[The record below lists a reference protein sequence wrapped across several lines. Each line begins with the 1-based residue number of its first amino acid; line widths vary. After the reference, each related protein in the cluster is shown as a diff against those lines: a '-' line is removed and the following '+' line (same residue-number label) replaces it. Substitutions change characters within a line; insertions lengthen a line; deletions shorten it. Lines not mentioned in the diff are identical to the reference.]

1 MTFHNGSPSVV
12 GKQNFQNTLKIS
24 KSKGVVFQTAARI
37 RGNTVCTLRYTKQ
50 IWKSA
55 NIFAFTWK

>member
-24 KSKGVVFQTAARI
+24 KSKGVVFQRAARI

-50 IWKSA
+50 I
-55 NIFAFTWK
+55 